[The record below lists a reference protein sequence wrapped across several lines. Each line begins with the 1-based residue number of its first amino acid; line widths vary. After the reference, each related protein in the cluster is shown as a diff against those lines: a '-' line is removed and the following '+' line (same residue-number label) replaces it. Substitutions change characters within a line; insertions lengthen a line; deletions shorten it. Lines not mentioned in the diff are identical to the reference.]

1 MLCYYRLWPCKS
13 NHLDRDSPDP
23 GLLAVPVQPTLLLK
37 RWHGMRSK
45 YSKWS
50 EICIHNYTILHNH
63 VQYLGYIL
71 DISRIYLGSTWLQN
85 MKELRTPGPTEAIL
99 THLRS
104 WNQVAIINCGT
115 IGPKFILVSTQEAS
129 NNKKHGCGEWE
140 KTHTKTAS
148 SWCSWGAG
156 ETDAAKL
163 DIYSIVY
170 WMNPFMSATGP
181 GTNHFSTHF
190 VVHGSKPGNHLGCA
204 SLKNMDISIDQ

>member
-1 MLCYYRLWPCKS
+1 MGWGANIANGVKF
-13 NHLDRDSPDP
+13 
-23 GLLAVPVQPTLLLK
+23 A
-37 RWHGMRSK
+37 
-45 YSKWS
+45 
-50 EICIHNYTILHNH
+50 YTITQYYTIMCNILDISWI
-63 VQYLGYIL
+63 YLGYIL
-71 DISRIYLGSTWLQN
+71 DRHGFRIWKNCAHQDQLKPFW
-85 MKELRTPGPTEAIL
+85 PTCDPETRWPSSIVEPSGL
-99 THLRS
+99 S
-104 WNQVAIINCGT
+104 SS
-115 IGPKFILVSTQEAS
+115 LVSTQEAS